1 MIPVVYEDRN
11 LLVIDK
17 PYGISSQCLP
27 ELFKE
32 EYRKEV
38 FLVHRLDQ
46 VTRGLMILAKNSR
59 IAGLL
64 SEKLGTAEFKKE
76 YLCIV
81 QGELNGDG
89 VLEDYLYHDRN
100 KNKTY
105 VVKKRPGAK
114 LARLSYKTVS
124 AKEGLSLISIVL
136 ETGRTHQIRAQ
147 FAGIG
152 HPLVGDGKYGSRV
165 NGETALCSY
174 RLSFIHPLSKEK
186 LSFSIMPEL
195 KQKWKLFEEELSFLG
210 IES

>member
-1 MIPVVYEDRN
+1 MIPVVHEDRN

-17 PYGISSQCLP
+17 PYGISSQKLP
-27 ELFKE
+27 ELIKE
-32 EYRKEV
+32 EYGKEV

-46 VTRGLMILAKNSR
+46 VTSGLMVLAKNSR
-59 IAGLL
+59 MAGLL
-64 SEKLGTAEFKKE
+64 SEKLGTVEFKKE

-114 LARLSYKTVS
+114 LARLSYKS
-124 AKEGLSLISIVL
+124 LSIKDNLSLIGITL
-136 ETGRTHQIRAQ
+136 ETGRTHQIRVQ
-147 FAGIG
+147 FASIG

-165 NGETALCSY
+165 NGDVALCSY
-174 RLSFIHPLSKEK
+174 RLSFVHPISKEK
-186 LSFSIMPEL
+186 LSFSTMPVI
-195 KQKWKLFEEELSFLG
+195 KQKWKLFEEELSSFSV
-210 IES
+210 ES

>member
-17 PYGISSQCLP
+17 PYGISSQKLP
-27 ELFKE
+27 ELIKE
-32 EYRKEV
+32 EYGKEF

-46 VTRGLMILAKNSR
+46 VTRGLMVLAKNSR

-64 SEKLGTAEFKKE
+64 SEKLSTEDFKKE

-100 KNKTY
+100 KNKSY

-114 LARLSYKTVS
+114 LARLSYKS
-124 AKEGLSLISIVL
+124 LSIKDNLSLIGITL

-152 HPLVGDGKYGSRV
+152 YPLVGDGKYGSKV
-165 NGETALCSY
+165 NGDVALYSY
-174 RLSFIHPLSKEK
+174 RLTFVHPVTKEK
-186 LSFSIMPEL
+186 LSFSILPEI

-210 IES
+210 VES

>member
-1 MIPVVYEDRN
+1 MIPVVHEDRN

-17 PYGISSQCLP
+17 PYGISSQKLP
-27 ELFKE
+27 DLIKE
-32 EYRKEV
+32 EYGKEV

-46 VTRGLMILAKNSR
+46 VTSGLMVLAKNSR

-64 SEKLGTAEFKKE
+64 SENLGTVEFKKE

-114 LARLSYKTVS
+114 LARLSYKSVS
-124 AKEGLSLISIVL
+124 AKDNLSLIGITL
-136 ETGRTHQIRAQ
+136 ETGRTHQIRVQ
-147 FAGIG
+147 FASIG

-165 NGETALCSY
+165 NGDVALCSY
-174 RLSFIHPLSKEK
+174 RLSFVHPISKEK
-186 LSFSIMPEL
+186 LSFKTMPEI
-195 KQKWKLFEEELSFLG
+195 KQKWKLFEEELSSFSV
-210 IES
+210 ES